1 MKLSNKKE
9 AKDEKSEM
17 KQYITGAGG
26 CIVSKSILNGTSK
39 LKWLFREDSKFGNG
53 WIAFGDT
60 DTQEYIDN
68 PKNMT
73 IIDFNT
79 LINIEPTT
87 LNIFYMPIG
96 TDLEF
101 RSDKSG
107 KYFIDTNTRKEIR
120 ELVKHPAQI
129 AFEKNLKFLNQ
140 ENYPVEFFQS
150 LFQKSDKL
158 ESLIVGETD
167 FPSGEV
173 VLADPLAY
181 LGSEYET
188 YLEKKIPSGS
198 YPVEISICHSEIVG
212 LRIVATRL
220 IISDKQPI
228 KYEIAM
234 PKGKKIDDFGQAGA
248 WTFFGV
254 DTGLACFSDAKVA
267 EKYKEFI
274 IKWQNENPD
283 KNKYNDY
290 FSALFEKSYEMYPN
304 VQNKYGNFLI
314 WQLPQ
319 TPYRLIMLTSGMGDG
334 IYSGYWG
341 LDADGEATELIIPFM
356 NPTYF

>member
-1 MKLSNKKE
+1 MKLSSKKE
-9 AKDEKSEM
+9 QNVENSEM

-39 LKWLFREDSKFGNG
+39 LKRLFREDSEFGNG

-60 DTQEYIDN
+60 DTQEYVDN

-79 LINIEPTT
+79 LVNIEPTT

-120 ELVKHPAQI
+120 EPVKHPAQI

-140 ENYPVEFFQS
+140 ENYPIEFFKS

-158 ESLIVGETD
+158 EPFIVGETD

-188 YLEKKIPSGS
+188 CLERKIPVGS
-198 YPVEISICHSEIVG
+198 YSVEISICHSKIAG
-212 LRIVATRL
+212 LRIAAARL

-228 KYEIAM
+228 TYEIAM
-234 PKGKKIDDFGQAGA
+234 PKGKGIEDFGKAGA

-267 EKYKEFI
+267 KEYASFTT
-274 IKWQNENPD
+274 KWQNENPD
-283 KNKYNDY
+283 KNKYHDY
-290 FSALFEKSYEMYPN
+290 FSALFKKSYEMYPN
-304 VQNKYGNFLI
+304 IQNKDGNFLI

-341 LDADGEATELIIPFM
+341 LDAYGEVTELIIPFM
-356 NPTYF
+356 NPIYF

>member
-1 MKLSNKKE
+1 MKLSSKKE
-9 AKDEKSEM
+9 QNVENSEM

-39 LKWLFREDSKFGNG
+39 LKWLFREDSEFGNG

-60 DTQEYIDN
+60 DTQEYVDN

-79 LINIEPTT
+79 LVSIEPTT

-120 ELVKHPAQI
+120 EPVKHPAQI

-140 ENYPVEFFQS
+140 ENYPIEFFQS

-158 ESLIVGETD
+158 EPFIVGETD
-167 FPSGEV
+167 FPSGKV

-188 YLEKKIPSGS
+188 CLERKIPVGS
-198 YPVEISICHSEIVG
+198 YSVEISICHSKIAG
-212 LRIVATRL
+212 LRIAAARL

-228 KYEIAM
+228 TYEIAM
-234 PKGKKIDDFGQAGA
+234 PKGKGIEDFGKAGA

-267 EKYKEFI
+267 KEYGSFTT
-274 IKWQNENPD
+274 KWQNENPH
-283 KNKYNDY
+283 KNKYHDY
-290 FSALFEKSYEMYPN
+290 FSALFKKSYEMYPN
-304 VQNKYGNFLI
+304 IQNKNGNFLS

-341 LDADGEATELIIPFM
+341 LDADGEVTELIIPFM
-356 NPTYF
+356 NPIYF